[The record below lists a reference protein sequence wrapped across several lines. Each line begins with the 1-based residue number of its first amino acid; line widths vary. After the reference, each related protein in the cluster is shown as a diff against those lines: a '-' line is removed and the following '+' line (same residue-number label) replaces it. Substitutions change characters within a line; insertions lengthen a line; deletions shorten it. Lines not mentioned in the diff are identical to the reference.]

1 MPSAVVSDMKV
12 GQESEDK
19 LETLTKMSEV
29 IVEESNEITQIEKEK
44 APKKQGARKGKQTKK
59 QKQETTE
66 NGEKPPPKRR
76 GPKKKKMTP
85 ARVFKLKQ
93 RRVKAN
99 TRERSRMHGLN
110 LALDLLRKV
119 VPCYSTNQKLSKIE
133 TLRLAKNYIS
143 ALSEILRSGSVPDTV
158 SFAQTLSEGL
168 SQPTSNLVAGC
179 MQLNPRTLLPEAK
192 TQRLQDQ
199 HDWSLRDIIVN
210 NRQQYGHKQADS
222 YINSFQNNH
231 QTPTPCGYADCNIFH
246 SDPNAVSYQHLYDSN
261 TAMQFQGSV
270 LVAGTEVH
278 GPTPPHTPN
287 FPDTVHMTNEYLSSA
302 LMTSSTSSCDLNSE
316 CSSSESFDCDVTV
329 LDGKDLTLLSSSSE
343 QDFLDQYV

>member
-1 MPSAVVSDMKV
+1 MPSAVVSEIKV
-12 GQESEDK
+12 GQESLDK
-19 LETLTKMSEV
+19 LGNIKKMSE
-29 IVEESNEITQIEKEK
+29 ITEEENTKLTSKTEQHGKSS
-44 APKKQGARKGKQTKK
+44 KKQGVKKGRLTKK

-110 LALDLLRKV
+110 MALDLLRKV

-179 MQLNPRTLLPEAK
+179 MQLNPRTLLPEASA
-192 TQRLQDQ
+192 QRLQDQ
-199 HDWSLRDIIVN
+199 YDWPLKDIIVN
-210 NRQQYGHKQADS
+210 NQYGHKQPS
-222 YINSFQNNH
+222 NYMNSFHESNQLS
-231 QTPTPCGYADCNIFH
+231 CGYTSMFYT
-246 SDPNAVSYQHLYDSN
+246 DPNVVNYQQVYNSN
-261 TAMQFQGSV
+261 TLQFQSSP
-270 LVAGTEVH
+270 LVAGTEIH
-278 GPTPPHTPN
+278 GPTPPTTPN
-287 FPDTVHMTNEYLSSA
+287 FSDSVPMNTDYTSLI
-302 LMTSSTSSCDLNSE
+302 TSSTSSCDLNSE
-316 CSSSESFDCDVTV
+316 CSSSSSNSGDSFDCDVTP
-329 LDGKDLTLLSSSSE
+329 LDGKDLTLLSSASE